1 MSRSASRRS
10 ASRAS
15 VACLTSSSMRAM
27 RLIGRSPADERGK
40 GRKGNPGGLR
50 DEVQHPLRLVRWE
63 LPDLAEGR
71 HVPLGQ
77 DEQVRVGP
85 RIDVTD
91 GDEAVRLRDMV
102 AFLYE
107 LAEEAVLR
115 QRGSPPAKRPR
126 REP

>member
-1 MSRSASRRS
+1 MQ
-10 ASRAS
+10 
-15 VACLTSSSMRAM
+15 VED
-27 RLIGRSPADERGK
+27 RLATAFAHVREDAVILEAGV
-40 GRKGNPGGLR
+40 PGGLC
-50 DEVQHPLRLVRWE
+50 DEVQHPLRLVRRE